1 VTASSASFNAGS
13 GYTVEERV
21 PAEPNTKLIV
31 EDQRQSIG
39 GAASAGASLG
49 VSDHWGAVI
58 AAFRHP

>member
-1 VTASSASFNAGS
+1 VTANPASFKAGS

-39 GAASAGASLG
+39 EAASAGASLG
-49 VSDHWGAVI
+49 VDPWGAVI